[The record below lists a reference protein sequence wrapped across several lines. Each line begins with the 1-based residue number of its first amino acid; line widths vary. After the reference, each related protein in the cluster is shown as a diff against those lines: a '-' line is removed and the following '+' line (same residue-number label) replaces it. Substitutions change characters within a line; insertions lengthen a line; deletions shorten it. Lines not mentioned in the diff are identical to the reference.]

1 MAAPFLKVSF
11 RVFMFACFF
20 DILEV
25 YLGDLGGTV
34 LFIGSTSA
42 AVGWSDGGVS
52 CAAGEMAHFG
62 TYIS

>member
-1 MAAPFLKVSF
+1 M
-11 RVFMFACFF
+11 FF

-25 YLGDLGGTV
+25 YLSVRGTA

-52 CAAGEMAHFG
+52 CAGEMAHFE